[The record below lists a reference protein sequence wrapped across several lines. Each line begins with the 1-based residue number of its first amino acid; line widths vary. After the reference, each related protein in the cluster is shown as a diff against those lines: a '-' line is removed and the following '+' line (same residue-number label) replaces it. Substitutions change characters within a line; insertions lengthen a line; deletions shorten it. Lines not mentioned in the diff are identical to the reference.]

1 MKKLLLMLT
10 LLISITA
17 INVNAQNTKRS
28 SSSSSY
34 GNTLNMGLG
43 IGYYGYVG
51 RTIPVIHLNY
61 EFDVAKNFT
70 LAPFISIYSVSNDYY
85 WGNNNTPYKYYTYRE
100 TVIPIGV
107 KGTYYL
113 DQLLK
118 ANGKWDFYVA
128 GSLGLA
134 IVSRSWESG
143 YNGDRNYY
151 KSASPLYL
159 GLHVGTEYHFNSRIG
174 AFLDLSSNGSSIGIA
189 IH

>member
-1 MKKLLLMLT
+1 MKKLILLLT
-10 LLISITA
+10 LIFSITA
-17 INVNAQNTKRS
+17 INVNAQKRNNTS
-28 SSSSSY
+28 SPSTY
-34 GNTLNMGLG
+34 GSTLNLGLG

-51 RTIPVIHLNY
+51 RSLPVLHLNY

-85 WGNNNTPYKYYTYRE
+85 WGNNNTPYRYYSYRE

-107 KGTYYL
+107 KGTYYF
-113 DQLLK
+113 DQLVN
-118 ANGKWDFYVA
+118 ASSKWDFYVA

-134 IVSRSWESG
+134 IVSRNWESG

-159 GLHVGTEYHFNSRIG
+159 GFHVGTEYHFNNRIG